1 MLMKDI
7 LNVFQFDW
15 AMSPAF
21 AEAKPEKLKNKT
33 ILISGHE
40 TSLALA
46 YTVQCL
52 NDKLNLGA
60 KVFLCSDEED
70 FESKILPEA
79 LDREDLIYNKIDYIS
94 EIKQKIDIVIHTGLC
109 GTKIIPSLEVFESEI
124 RALNASIDLA
134 ENRKAEKIIL
144 LSDSRVYGK
153 AENKYRAFAET
164 EMGKTS
170 PKCFKTNLLRTIE
183 SIFSKRT
190 ENLNSAVLRTGV
202 ILGAGSNIYNGVESV
217 FEATASGKEFE
228 FYSTDNKISFIY
240 MTDVFTSLY
249 YLYDKNLKGVYNTS
263 GIDSTVSTGTL
274 SAMIHDIFGAEA
286 KITMIENGEFEGN
299 ELNCGKLKFAGY
311 SPTIDLQT
319 ALELSVMSYKKE
331 NVDNFR
337 FGHEHM
343 GRLDAIQNILMAYL
357 LEVDKICKKHNITW
371 YLGGG
376 TLLGAARH
384 QGFIPWDDDVD
395 IMMLREDYDKFLEV
409 APDELPDGMILHDP
423 KKDKSYNYA
432 YAKLRLTDTVFATD
446 FSKNHKGMNNGFAF
460 DIFAHDKTANSKL
473 GQKIHSKLTLFWLA
487 CVFNKWNHRKADNGN
502 KFQSIITDFCKTIFP
517 LRFSTRMLLFTLEM
531 FKHKKKAKYLYD
543 GMGKSVH
550 KGGFDKTFLDNE
562 IRLDF
567 NGYKMPVPAKY
578 KEYLTNHYGD
588 YMELAPLSTRIMGHD
603 ITLSDLNK
611 YSDFQISNKEIRDK
625 GF

>member
-1 MLMKDI
+1 MLMKEI

-15 AMSPAF
+15 AMSPAV
-21 AEAKPEKLKNKT
+21 AEEKPLKLKNKS

-40 TSLALA
+40 TALALA
-46 YTVQCL
+46 YTVMCL
-52 NDKLNLGA
+52 NDKLKLGA
-60 KVFLCSDEED
+60 KVFLCSNEEN
-70 FESKILPEA
+70 FEDKIIPEA
-79 LDREDLIYNKIDYIS
+79 LEREDLVYNNIDYID

-109 GTKIIPSLEVFESEI
+109 AKEIKPVYEAYKSEI
-124 RALNASIDLA
+124 HALNRVIDLA
-134 ENRKAEKIIL
+134 EKRKVEKVIL
-144 LSDSRVYGK
+144 LSDSRAYGK
-153 AENKYRAFAET
+153 GGNKYRAFAET
-164 EMGKTS
+164 EMGAANSSDFTVQ
-170 PKCFKTNLLRTIE
+170 LLRTIE
-183 SIFSKRT
+183 SVFASRT
-190 ENLNSAVLRTGV
+190 EKMNSAAIRTGV
-202 ILGAGSNIYNGVESV
+202 ILGAGSGVDNGLENV
-217 FEATASGKEFE
+217 FKAVAEGKEIE
-228 FYSTDNKISFIY
+228 LYSTENKISFVY
-240 MTDVFTSLY
+240 MTDVFGAIY
-249 YLYDKNLKGVYNTS
+249 YLYDKKKNGIYNLS
-263 GIDSTVSTGTL
+263 GIDSTVSTGSL
-274 SAMIHDIFGAEA
+274 AAMLHDIFGSDA
-286 KITMIENGEFEGN
+286 KIKLKDNGSFNGN
-299 ELNCGKLKFAGY
+299 ELNCGKILFDGY
-311 SPTIDLQT
+311 KPTIDLKT

-331 NVDNFR
+331 NVDDFR

-343 GRLDAIQNILMAYL
+343 GRLDAIQQVLLAYL
-357 LEVDKICKKHNITW
+357 IEVDKICKKHNIQW

-409 APDELPDGMILHDP
+409 AGAELPDGMILEDP
-423 KKDKSYNYA
+423 KKNKRYNYA

-473 GQKIHSKLTLFWLA
+473 GQKIHSQLTLFWLA
-487 CVFNKWNHRKADNGN
+487 MVFNKWNHRRVYNG
-502 KFQSIITDFCKTIFP
+502 KKVQSAISNFFKNIFP
-517 LRFSTRMLLFTLEM
+517 LRFSMRMLLFTLEM

-550 KGGFDKTFLDNE
+550 KGGFDKSFLDNE

-567 NGYKMPVPAKY
+567 CGYKMPVPEKY

-588 YMELAPLSTRIMGHD
+588 YMELAPLSTRIMGHE

-611 YSDFQISNKEIRDK
+611 YADFQISNKELREK

>member
-15 AMSPAF
+15 AMSPAMG
-21 AEAKPEKLKNKT
+21 EIKPDKLKNKA
-33 ILISGHE
+33 ILISGHK
-40 TSLALA
+40 TALALA
-46 YTVQCL
+46 YTIQCL
-52 NDKLNLGA
+52 NDKLNLQS
-60 KVFLCSDEED
+60 KVFLCSNEEN
-70 FESKILPEA
+70 FEDSILPDA
-79 LDREDLIYNKIDYIS
+79 LEREDLIYNDINYIDD
-94 EIKQKIDIVIHTGLC
+94 IKQKIDIVIHTGLC
-109 GTKIIPSLEVFESEI
+109 GAEIKPEYRTFEKEI
-124 RALNASIDLA
+124 RSLNAVLDLA
-134 ENRKAEKIIL
+134 EKRKVEKTIL

-153 AENKYRAFAET
+153 GENKFRAFAET
-164 EMGKTS
+164 EMGRTS
-170 PKCFKTNLLRTIE
+170 TDNFEVNILRSIE
-183 SIFSKRT
+183 SIFNKRT
-190 ENLNSAVLRTGV
+190 EKLNSAALRTGV
-202 ILGAGSNIYNGVESV
+202 ILGAGSGIHNGVEDIFKAVADGS
-217 FEATASGKEFE
+217 EIE
-228 FYSTDNKISFIY
+228 FYSTENKISFIY
-240 MTDVFTSLY
+240 MTDVFNAVY
-249 YLYDKNLKGVYNTS
+249 YLYSKNLKGIYNVS
-263 GIDSTVSTGTL
+263 GVDSTVSTGTF
-274 SAMIHDIFGAEA
+274 SAMLHDIFGSDA
-286 KITMIENGEFEGN
+286 KISMVENGSFEGN
-299 ELNCGKLKFAGY
+299 ELNCGKIRFNNFK
-311 SPTIDLQT
+311 PTIDLNT
-319 ALELSVMSYKKE
+319 ALELCVTSYKKE
-331 NVDNFR
+331 NVNDFR
-337 FGHEHM
+337 FAHEHM
-343 GRLDAIQNILMAYL
+343 GRLEAIQQVLMAYL

-409 APDELPDGMILHDP
+409 APAELPEGMILQDP
-423 KKDKSYNYA
+423 KKDKTYNYA
-432 YAKLRLTDTVFATD
+432 YAKLRITNTMFATD
-446 FSKNHKGMNNGFAF
+446 FSKHHKGMNNGFAF
-460 DIFAHDKTANSKL
+460 DIFCHDKTANSKL

-543 GMGKSVH
+543 GMGYSVH

-567 NGYKMPVPAKY
+567 CGYKMPVPAKY

-603 ITLSDLNK
+603 ITLSDLNE
-611 YSDFQISNKEIRDK
+611 YADFQISNKELRSK

>member
-1 MLMKDI
+1 MKEL

-15 AMSPAF
+15 AMSPAM
-21 AEAKPEKLKNKT
+21 AENKPEKLKNKS

-40 TSLALA
+40 VALALA
-46 YTVQCL
+46 YTIMCL
-52 NDKLNLGA
+52 NDKLKLGA
-60 KVFLCSDEED
+60 KVFLCSPESD
-70 FESKILPEA
+70 FESKIIPGA
-79 LDREDLIYNKIDYIS
+79 LDRGDLIYNSIDYID
-94 EIKQKIDIVIHTGLC
+94 EIKQKIDIVIHTGVC
-109 GTKIIPSLEVFESEI
+109 AAEIKPTFETYKSEI
-124 RALNASIDLA
+124 SALGEVISFSKKRRV
-134 ENRKAEKIIL
+134 ERVFL

-153 AENKYRAFAET
+153 GENKYRAFAEG
-164 EMGKTS
+164 EFGKASTDD
-170 PKCFKTNLLRTIE
+170 LAVQLMREIE
-183 SIFSKRT
+183 STFTRETNPRK
-190 ENLNSAVLRTGV
+190 SAVLRTGV
-202 ILGAGSNIYNGVESV
+202 ILGGGIGAHNGLEDVFRAVAESRQT
-217 FEATASGKEFE
+217 EL
-228 FYSTDNKISFIY
+228 YSTENKVSFIY
-240 MTDVFTSLY
+240 MTDVFNALY
-249 YLYDKNLKGVYNTS
+249 MLYDKKKNGVYNVAGADCTA
-263 GIDSTVSTGTL
+263 STGTL
-274 SAMIHDIFGAEA
+274 AAMLHDIFTSSV
-286 KITMIENGEFEGN
+286 KINMVDNGSFEGS
-299 ELNCGKLKFAGY
+299 ELNCGKIVFDGFKP
-311 SPTIDLQT
+311 SIDLTT
-319 ALELSVMSYKKE
+319 ALELCVMSYKKE
-331 NVDNFR
+331 NVDDFC
-337 FGHEHM
+337 FAHEHM
-343 GRLDAIQNILMAYL
+343 GRLEAIQQVLMAYL
-357 LEVDKICKKHNITW
+357 IEVDNICKRHNITW

-384 QGFIPWDDDVD
+384 EGFIPWDDDVD

-409 APDELPDGMILHDP
+409 APAELPEGMILEDP
-423 KKDKSYNYA
+423 KKNKRYNYA

-460 DIFAHDKTANSKL
+460 DIFCHDKTANSKL

-502 KFQSIITDFCKTIFP
+502 KFQSVITDFCKTIFP
-517 LRFSTRMLLFTLEM
+517 LRFSMRMLLFTLEM

-588 YMELAPLSTRIMGHD
+588 FMELAPLSTRIMGHE

-611 YSDFQISNKEIRDK
+611 YAEFQISNKELLEK

>member
-1 MLMKDI
+1 
-7 LNVFQFDW
+7 
-15 AMSPAF
+15 MSPAS
-21 AEAKPEKLKNKT
+21 AEEKPLKLKNKS

-40 TSLALA
+40 TALALA
-46 YTVQCL
+46 YTIMCL
-52 NDKLNLGA
+52 NDKLKLGA
-60 KVFLCSDEED
+60 KVFLCSNEEN
-70 FESKILPEA
+70 FEEKIHPDA
-79 LDREDLIYNKIDYIS
+79 LEREDLIYNSIDYID

-109 GTKIIPSLEVFESEI
+109 GAEIKTGFNTYKSEMN
-124 RALNASIDLA
+124 ALNRVIDLA
-134 ENRKAEKIIL
+134 EKRKVDSVYL

-153 AENKYRAFAET
+153 GSNKYRAFAET
-164 EMGKTS
+164 EAGTADSNDFDIQLM
-170 PKCFKTNLLRTIE
+170 RAIE
-183 SIFSKRT
+183 SVFAKRT
-190 ENLNSAVLRTGV
+190 ESLNSAALRTGV
-202 ILGAGSNIYNGVESV
+202 ILAAGLGLKNGLEDIFKAAAESR
-217 FEATASGKEFE
+217 EIELR
-228 FYSTDNKISFIY
+228 STDNRISFIY
-240 MTDVFTSLY
+240 MKDVFGALF
-249 YLYDKNLKGVYNTS
+249 YLYDKKLSGVYNVS
-263 GIDSTVSTGTL
+263 GIDSTASTAMI
-274 SAMIHDIFGAEA
+274 SAMLHDIFGNNV
-286 KITMIENGEFEGN
+286 KIKLTENGTFDGN
-299 ELNCGKLKFAGY
+299 ELNCGKILFAGY
-311 SPTIDLQT
+311 KPTVNLET
-319 ALELSVMSYKKE
+319 ALELSVMSYRKE

-337 FGHEHM
+337 FANEHM
-343 GRLDAIQNILMAYL
+343 GRLDAIQQVLMAYL
-357 LEVDKICKKHNITW
+357 LEVDKICKKHNIQW

-409 APDELPDGMILHDP
+409 APAELPEGMILEDP
-423 KKDKSYNYA
+423 KKNKRYNYA

-502 KFQSIITDFCKTIFP
+502 KFQSAITDFCKTIFP
-517 LRFSTRMLLFTLEM
+517 LRFSMRMLLFTLEM

-543 GMGKSVH
+543 GMGYSVH

-588 YMELAPLSTRIMGHD
+588 YMELAPLSTRIMGHE

-611 YSDFQISNKEIRDK
+611 YAEFQISNKELRNK

>member
-15 AMSPAF
+15 AMSPAM
-21 AEAKPEKLKNKT
+21 AEIKPNKLKNKS
-33 ILISGHE
+33 ILICGHE
-40 TSLALA
+40 TALALS
-46 YTVQCL
+46 YTIQCL
-52 NDKLNLGA
+52 NDKLDLQA
-60 KVFLCSDEED
+60 KVFLCSNEDNFEE
-70 FESKILPEA
+70 KIIPEA
-79 LDREDLIYNKIDYIS
+79 LEREDLIYNNIDYIDD
-94 EIKQKIDIVIHTGLC
+94 IKQKIDIIIYTGLC
-109 GTKIIPSLEVFESEI
+109 GCEITPAFETLERETASLNKV
-124 RALNASIDLA
+124 IDLA
-134 ENRKAEKIIL
+134 ESRKPEKILL
-144 LSDSRVYGK
+144 LSDSRVYSKG
-153 AENKYRAFAET
+153 ENKYRAFAET
-164 EMGKTS
+164 EMGKAYAEDFS
-170 PKCFKTNLLRTIE
+170 VNLLRSIE
-183 SIFSKRT
+183 SAFSKRC
-190 ENLNSAVLRTGV
+190 EKLNSAALRTGV
-202 ILGAGSNIYNGVESV
+202 ILAPGSGIRNGLEYV
-217 FEATASGKEFE
+217 FEAVANSKEVKLK
-228 FYSTDNKISFIY
+228 STDNKISFIY
-240 MTDVFTSLY
+240 MSDVFGALY
-249 YLYDKNLKGVYNTS
+249 FLYDKNLNGIYNVS
-263 GIDSTVSTGTL
+263 SINSTASTGAL
-274 SAMIHDIFGAEA
+274 AAMLHDIFGGGA
-286 KITMIENGEFEGN
+286 KVKMTDKGGFEGC
-299 ELNCGKLKFAGY
+299 ELNCGKIKFAGY
-311 SPTIDLQT
+311 TPVIDLNT
-319 ALELSVMSYKKE
+319 ALELSVMNYKKE
-331 NVDNFR
+331 NVDDFR

-409 APDELPDGMILHDP
+409 APAELPEGMILQDP
-423 KKDKSYNYA
+423 KKDKTYNYA
-432 YAKLRLTDTVFATD
+432 YAKLRLTDTIFATD

-502 KFQSIITDFCKTIFP
+502 KIQSLITDFCKTIFP
-517 LRFSTRMLLFTLEM
+517 LRFSMRMLLFTLEM
-531 FKHKKKAKYLYD
+531 FKRKKKAKFLYD

-588 YMELAPLSTRIMGHD
+588 YMELAPLSTRIMGHE

-611 YSDFQISNKEIRDK
+611 YAEFQISNKEIRSK

>member
-1 MLMKDI
+1 MRMKDI

-15 AMSPAF
+15 AMSPAMG
-21 AEAKPEKLKNKT
+21 EEKPDKLKNKS

-40 TSLALA
+40 TALALA
-46 YTVQCL
+46 YTIMCL

-60 KVFLCSDEED
+60 KIFLCSNEEN
-70 FESKILPEA
+70 FEEKIIPEA
-79 LDREDLIYNKIDYIS
+79 LERGDLIYNNINYIDD
-94 EIKQKIDIVIHTGLC
+94 IKQKIDIIIHTGLC
-109 GTKIIPSLEVFESEI
+109 GAKITPDYDTYEMEMKALDASLT
-124 RALNASIDLA
+124 LA
-134 ENRKAEKIIL
+134 ETRKPEKIIL

-153 AENKYRAFAET
+153 GGNKFRAFAET
-164 EMGKTS
+164 EMGALPENS
-170 PKCFKTNLLRTIE
+170 FNINLMRTIE
-183 SIFSKRT
+183 SVFAERCKK
-190 ENLNSAVLRTGV
+190 LNSATIRAGV
-202 ILGAGSNIYNGVESV
+202 ILGADSGIYNGVEDV
-217 FEATASGKEFE
+217 FKAVANGSQISL
-228 FYSTDNKISFIY
+228 YSTENKISFVYI
-240 MTDVFTSLY
+240 TDVFNALY
-249 YLYDKNLKGVYNTS
+249 YLYSKKLKGVYNVS
-263 GIDSTVSTGTL
+263 GAEMTVSTGGL
-274 SAMIHDIFGAEA
+274 AAALHDIFGADA
-286 KITMIENGEFEGN
+286 KINMIENGIFKGN
-299 ELNCGKLKFAGY
+299 ELNCGKIKFAGFE
-311 SPTIDLQT
+311 PTIDLKT

-331 NVDNFR
+331 NVENFR
-337 FGHEHM
+337 FEHEHM
-343 GRLDAIQNILMAYL
+343 GRLDAIQQVLMAYL

-409 APDELPDGMILHDP
+409 APAELPEGMILQDP
-423 KKDKSYNYA
+423 KKDKTYNYA
-432 YAKLRLTDTVFATD
+432 YAKLRLTNTMFATD

-460 DIFAHDKTANSKL
+460 DIFCHDKTANSKL

-502 KFQSIITDFCKTIFP
+502 KFQSVITDFCKTIFP

-531 FKHKKKAKYLYD
+531 FKHKKKARYLYD
-543 GMGKSVH
+543 GMGYSVH

-567 NGYKMPVPAKY
+567 CGYKMPVPAKY

-603 ITLSDLNK
+603 ITLSDLNE
-611 YSDFQISNKEIRDK
+611 YADFQISNKELRSK
-625 GF
+625 GY